1 MTLSIE
7 GFNRFVTFTVAPIAT
22 GWSESCRAGFAPARK
37 PCIGT
42 AHMKHLSLIV
52 ILAWLVSPRTL
63 FGQNQARA
71 PDVSSAS
78 SPSDSHA
85 IKITR
90 AGSQPSTDAP
100 ADHFT
105 GSVKIELL
113 FNDPSRAIGT
123 SVTFEPGARTAW
135 HTHPFGQTL
144 FVTSGT
150 RWIQQWGEPIVEI
163 RKGDVIW
170 IPAGTKHWHGATP
183 TSSMTHVAITEQLDG
198 NAVTWM
204 EEVSEEQYHKQ

>member
-1 MTLSIE
+1 
-7 GFNRFVTFTVAPIAT
+7 
-22 GWSESCRAGFAPARK
+22 
-37 PCIGT
+37 
-42 AHMKHLSLIV
+42 MKHLSLIV

-63 FGQNQARA
+63 LGQNQAEA
-71 PDVSSAS
+71 PDISSAS

-113 FNDPSRAIGT
+113 FNDLSRAIGT

-150 RWIQQWGEPIVEI
+150 GWIQQWGEPIVEI

-170 IPAGTKHWHGATP
+170 IPAGTKHWHEATP
-183 TSSMTHVAITEQLDG
+183 TSSMTHVAITEQLNG
-198 NAVTWM
+198 NAVTWL
-204 EEVSEEQYHKQ
+204 EIVSDEQYRNR

>member
-1 MTLSIE
+1 
-7 GFNRFVTFTVAPIAT
+7 
-22 GWSESCRAGFAPARK
+22 
-37 PCIGT
+37 
-42 AHMKHLSLIV
+42 MKHLSLIIIV
-52 ILAWLVSPRTL
+52 ACMVSPRPMP
-63 FGQNQARA
+63 GQNQAVA
-71 PDVSSAS
+71 PNVSSAS
-78 SPSDSHA
+78 SLSDSHA
-85 IKITR
+85 IRITR
-90 AGSQPSTDAP
+90 AGSHQPTEAP
-100 ADHFT
+100 AEHFT

-123 SVTFEPGARTAW
+123 SVTFLPGARTAW

-150 RWIQQWGEPIVEI
+150 GWIQQWGEPIVEM

-198 NAVTWM
+198 NAVTWL
-204 EEVSEEQYHKQ
+204 ETVSDKQYRSR

>member
-1 MTLSIE
+1 
-7 GFNRFVTFTVAPIAT
+7 
-22 GWSESCRAGFAPARK
+22 
-37 PCIGT
+37 
-42 AHMKHLSLIV
+42 MKHLSLI
-52 ILAWLVSPRTL
+52 IISASLVSSRTIL
-63 FGQNQARA
+63 GQNQAVVPKA
-71 PDVSSAS
+71 SSA
-78 SPSDSHA
+78 PLLSDSHA

-90 AGSQPSTDAP
+90 AGAQQSSEAP
-100 ADHFT
+100 AEHFT

-123 SVTFEPGARTAW
+123 SVSFEPGARTAW

-150 RWIQQWGEPIVEI
+150 GWIQQWGEPIVEI
-163 RKGDVIW
+163 RKGEVIW
-170 IPAGTKHWHGATP
+170 IPAGTRHWHGATP

-204 EEVSEEQYHKQ
+204 ENVSNEQYHKH